1 MTKLE
6 LIRKK
11 IMTNDEIRHQLAVWR
26 FKGLKIVF
34 TNGCFD
40 ILHLG
45 HIEYLSK
52 ASELGNKLILGLN
65 TDDSVRRLKGPSRPV
80 NNQEAR
86 STILA
91 AISFIDAIVLFD
103 EDTPAELISHI
114 RPDILVKGK
123 DYDGKEIA
131 GSDLV
136 KSYGGRVETI
146 ELTQGYSTTGIL
158 EKKSLE
164 AQECVK

>member
-11 IMTNDEIRHQLAVWR
+11 ILTNDEIRRQLAVWR

-52 ASELGNKLILGLN
+52 AAELGNKLILGLN

-80 NNQEAR
+80 NSQEAR

-103 EDTPAELISHI
+103 EDTPAELISRI

-123 DYDGKEIA
+123 DYDGKEIV

-158 EKKSLE
+158 EKRSRE

>member
-65 TDDSVRRLKGPSRPV
+65 TDDSV
-80 NNQEAR
+80 
-86 STILA
+86 
-91 AISFIDAIVLFD
+91 
-103 EDTPAELISHI
+103 
-114 RPDILVKGK
+114 
-123 DYDGKEIA
+123 
-131 GSDLV
+131 
-136 KSYGGRVETI
+136 
-146 ELTQGYSTTGIL
+146 
-158 EKKSLE
+158 
-164 AQECVK
+164 